1 MLCTSRHRKEQD
13 AELAVA
19 ADNAAAD
26 AKREAALDA
35 DAKARSGARRQWD
48 EEERLRLE
56 ANAAH
61 AARVAEAARV
71 AAVAKASANEARARA
86 GLAALRRAEAAS
98 AAAWYQRLVVH
109 MQARIR
115 GMAAL
120 RRVERPA
127 CRAPGADRRPA
138 RRAASC

>member
-56 ANAAH
+56 ANAA
-61 AARVAEAARV
+61 RVAEAARV

-86 GLAALRRAEAAS
+86 GLVALRRAEAAS